1 MKKLIYKNKYIK
13 ICKQNIKF
21 SSSNVK
27 YGPKWKIHLVTLVT
41 VKATYNQP

>member
-1 MKKLIYKNKYIK
+1 MKKQIYKNRNIK

-27 YGPKWKIHLVTLVT
+27 DGPK
-41 VKATYNQP
+41 